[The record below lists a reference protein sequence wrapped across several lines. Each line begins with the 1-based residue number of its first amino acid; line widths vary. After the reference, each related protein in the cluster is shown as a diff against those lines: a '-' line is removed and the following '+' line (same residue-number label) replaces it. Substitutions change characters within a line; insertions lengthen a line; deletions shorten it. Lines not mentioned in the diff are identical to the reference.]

1 MLLEGSCATCNTSSA
16 PSFGPFSQ
24 MMTLMSTV
32 LMTSQCFLS
41 STDKWPADYGQ
52 KLKHFHPKDVPRY
65 DFIIVG
71 AGTAGSIVAN
81 RLSENPKWKILLIE
95 AGGDPPVEEQVPAY
109 MFQVINNLNYTWRY
123 KTEVSDHA
131 CLGSVNGCA
140 WPRGRLLGGCSA
152 INAMVYVRGN
162 RKDFDLWEAQGNP
175 GWGWNSVLKTFKML
189 EDPRHM
195 NLSTSGKNPVKLDS
209 YGSRIPIKEIIFNAA
224 KEIGHGMLEQLE
236 DERFLG
242 FQNLPGTLDYGTR
255 NSMAK
260 AFLAPIRDR
269 PNLHVI
275 KNGYATKLLFTKN
288 QKRAKVVKFRI
299 NNQSFKVQ
307 ATKEIILSAGAIG
320 SPMILM
326 HSGIGP
332 KTHLQSFGIQNIVNA
347 PVGRNLQ
354 DHLVVPLYFK
364 MGSTSPEP
372 SIREKINDMFE
383 YLVSRKGPLSTIGSL
398 DTTGFISTL
407 PDKCSFP
414 DIQYLYLYFRR
425 YSPDL
430 VAYLESLDYSKA
442 VFDTIQRVNNETDI
456 FIAYVVLL
464 NPKSVGHLELRSKNP
479 MDAPKIYA
487 NYLDHNDDVLAFL
500 RGIRE
505 QRKFLKTQA
514 WMSNNIKDAGLE
526 LPECDRFEPD
536 SDQYWSCY
544 ARVMSVTV
552 YHPTSTA
559 KMGNNENSVVD
570 STLRVKGVQ
579 GLRVADASVMPHI
592 TSGNTMAP
600 TILIGQ
606 KAAEFI
612 VDDWSGDKKL

>member
-1 MLLEGSCATCNTSSA
+1 MEK
-16 PSFGPFSQ
+16 F
-24 MMTLMSTV
+24 
-32 LMTSQCFLS
+32 
-41 STDKWPADYGQ
+41 TDISK
-52 KLKHFHPKDVPRY
+52 Y

-71 AGTAGSIVAN
+71 AGTAGSVVAN
-81 RLSENPKWKILLIE
+81 RLSDNPKWNVLLLE
-95 AGGDPPVEEQVPAY
+95 AGGDPPVEEQVPGY
-109 MFQVINNLNYTWRY
+109 MFQLINNLNYTWRY

-162 RKDFDLWEAQGNP
+162 RRDFDTWEALGNP
-175 GWGWNSVLKTFKML
+175 GWGWNDVLESFKRL

-195 NLSTSGKNPVKLDS
+195 NIAKSNQNPVKLDA
-209 YGSRIPIKEIIFNAA
+209 YGSDIPIKEIIFKAA
-224 KEIGHGMLEQLE
+224 EELGHGKLEQLE
-236 DERFLG
+236 DESFLG
-242 FQNLPGTLDYGTR
+242 FQNLPGSLDYGTR

-260 AFLAPIRDR
+260 AFLSPIRDR

-275 KNGYATKLLFTKN
+275 KHAYATKVLLTKLTN
-288 QKRAKVVKFRI
+288 RAKQVKFRI
-299 NNQSFKVQ
+299 GKRSYKAH
-307 ATKEIILSAGAIG
+307 ATKEIILSAGAID
-320 SPMILM
+320 SPKILM

-332 KTHLQSFGIQNIVNA
+332 KTHLQSFGIKNIVNS

-364 MGSTSPEP
+364 MGSHSPEP
-372 SIREKINDMFE
+372 SIREQINDMYE
-383 YLVSRKGPLSTIGSL
+383 YLTTRKGPLSTIGSL

-407 PDKCSFP
+407 PDKSSFP
-414 DIQYLYLYFRR
+414 DIQYLYLFFRR

-430 VAYLESLDYSKA
+430 IAYLSSLDYSRAIVDAILK
-442 VFDTIQRVNNETDI
+442 VNNETDI

-464 NPKSVGHLELRSKNP
+464 NPKSVGHLELRSKDP
-479 MDAPKIYA
+479 LDSPKINA
-487 NYLDHNDDVLAFL
+487 NYLDHNDDVLTFL

-505 QRKFLKTQA
+505 QRKFLKTN
-514 WMSNNIKDAGLE
+514 SFITNKVEDAGLE
-526 LPECDRFEPD
+526 LPECDRFESD
-536 SDQYWSCY
+536 SDQYWNCY

-552 YHPTSTA
+552 YHPTSTV

-570 STLRVKGVQ
+570 SRLKVKGVER
-579 GLRVADASVMPHI
+579 LRVADASVMPFV

-606 KAAEFI
+606 KASEFI
-612 VDDWSGDKKL
+612 IDDWTIKKL